1 MKAFFVETFVLI
13 RDRYFHR
20 FKSLPHM
27 DLETSEYFSKQLER
41 FSCYIEY
48 GAGGSTV
55 LAARFLNKKII
66 SVESDPRWIKRVK
79 RATGRLPSGKSFL
92 LLQANLGSI
101 QDWGTPIDVQDGY
114 ANYAELPWRLDGV
127 TFNSPCLILIDG
139 RYRVTCFLSAL
150 QFAPLGSIIIF
161 DDYYD
166 RPEYFVIES
175 IATPPNENWSI
186 CNFRS

>member
-1 MKAFFVETFVLI
+1 
-13 RDRYFHR
+13 
-20 FKSLPHM
+20 
-27 DLETSEYFSKQLER
+27 
-41 FSCYIEY
+41 
-48 GAGGSTV
+48 
-55 LAARFLNKKII
+55 
-66 SVESDPRWIKRVK
+66 
-79 RATGRLPSGKSFL
+79 LPSGKSL
-92 LLQANLGSI
+92 LLLHANLGSI

-150 QFAPLGSIIIF
+150 QFAPLGSTIIF

-175 IATPPNENWSI
+175 IATPQMKIGRAAIFEVAYRVENHVLASQI
-186 CNFRS
+186 QENRFNSA